1 MDWIERELEAAVRA
15 RSWEDDGLQAE
26 LDESYRNLR
35 ERWRI
40 LTNDTPRFA
49 WRGAAHQAQEFPHP
63 KHW

>member
-26 LDESYRNLR
+26 LENYRYLCGLS
-35 ERWRI
+35 RI

-49 WRGAAHQAQEFPHP
+49 WRGGAHQAQEFPHP